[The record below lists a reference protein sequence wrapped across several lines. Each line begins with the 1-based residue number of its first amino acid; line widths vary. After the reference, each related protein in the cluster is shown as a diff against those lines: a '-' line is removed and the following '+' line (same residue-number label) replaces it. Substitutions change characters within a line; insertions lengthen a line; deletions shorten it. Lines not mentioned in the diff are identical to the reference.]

1 MSAQKANLEILP
13 LGVQVALG
21 LGLIALAAFPFV
33 GTDFYTQMVTRMMI
47 MAIFAM
53 SLDLL
58 QGVTGLVS
66 LGHAAYF
73 GLAGYALAFLTPQG
87 EAVSLWWTL
96 PVAVLA
102 SGLAALIIGFFVVR
116 THGIY
121 FIMVT
126 MAFAQMVFY
135 LFFDNKVLGGSD
147 GLYINFKPAA
157 DIFGWVPFDL
167 ENKRTLYYFTL
178 AAVLGVYAFLR
189 RLLWSPFGRALA
201 GIRVNEHRMRAMGFG
216 TFGYKLAA
224 FTLAGAL
231 AGLAGYLWGAQ
242 TGYINPELMGFH
254 MSAHAIMMVILG
266 GMGNF
271 AGAIVGAFAFEYLLH
286 VFKDLPQ
293 VGSVNLGK
301 HWQLWMGLFIVLL
314 VTAFWVW
321 SSVSVNVRSRPMSEV
336 LLSAKNLTKRF
347 GGLAAVN
354 DVSLELVRNHIHAVI
369 GPNGAGKSTLTNLLS
384 GDLPPTTGSVTL
396 GGHDVTG
403 WSPEKISARGLG
415 RSYQKTNIFLPF
427 SVWENVRLAAQS
439 REPHTFRLIS
449 RATDFVAVN
458 ARTERAIEL
467 SGLKDRRSSIAG
479 TISHGEQR
487 QLEIAMTLAT
497 EPQVVLLDEP
507 LAGMGTVEAERMVAL
522 LLAIKKD
529 HGILLVEHDMDAV
542 FALADRLTVMVN
554 GQVIASGTPAEIRA
568 DAGVQ
573 AAYLGEE
580 H

>member
-1 MSAQKANLEILP
+1 MKANLELLP
-13 LGVQVALG
+13 PGVQLVLSLAL
-21 LGLIALAAFPFV
+21 LALLAFPFV
-33 GTDFYTQMVTRMMI
+33 GSDFYTQMVTRMLV

-58 QGVTGLVS
+58 QGVSGLVS

-73 GLAGYALAFLTPQG
+73 GLAGYALAFLVPQD
-87 EAVSLWWTL
+87 APASIWWTL

-102 SGLAALIIGFFVVR
+102 SGLAALVIGFFVVR

-147 GLYINFKPAA
+147 GLYISFKPSA

-167 ENKRTLYYFTL
+167 DNKRTLYYFTL
-178 AAVLGVYAFLR
+178 ATLLGVYAFLR

-201 GIRVNEHRMRAMGFG
+201 GIRINEHRMRAMGFG

-314 VTAFWVW
+314 VTFAPRGILGLVERF
-321 SSVSVNVRSRPMSEV
+321 
-336 LLSAKNLTKRF
+336 LKR
-347 GGLAAVN
+347 
-354 DVSLELVRNHIHAVI
+354 
-369 GPNGAGKSTLTNLLS
+369 
-384 GDLPPTTGSVTL
+384 
-396 GGHDVTG
+396 
-403 WSPEKISARGLG
+403 
-415 RSYQKTNIFLPF
+415 
-427 SVWENVRLAAQS
+427 
-439 REPHTFRLIS
+439 RE
-449 RATDFVAVN
+449 ATDA
-458 ARTERAIEL
+458 
-467 SGLKDRRSSIAG
+467 
-479 TISHGEQR
+479 
-487 QLEIAMTLAT
+487 
-497 EPQVVLLDEP
+497 
-507 LAGMGTVEAERMVAL
+507 
-522 LLAIKKD
+522 
-529 HGILLVEHDMDAV
+529 
-542 FALADRLTVMVN
+542 
-554 GQVIASGTPAEIRA
+554 
-568 DAGVQ
+568 
-573 AAYLGEE
+573 
-580 H
+580 

>member
-1 MSAQKANLEILP
+1 MSALKANLEVLP
-13 LGVQVALG
+13 RGVQVTLALG
-21 LGLIALAAFPFV
+21 LVALAVFPFV
-33 GTDFYTQMVTRMMI
+33 GSDFYTQMVTRMMI

-96 PVAVLA
+96 PLAVLA
-102 SGLAALIIGFFVVR
+102 SGLAALLIGFFVVR

-126 MAFAQMVFY
+126 MAFAQMVFF

-147 GLYINFKPAA
+147 GLYVNFKP
-157 DIFGWVPFDL
+157 DTTLFGWMPFDL
-167 ENKRTLYYFTL
+167 DNKRTLYYFTMAVML
-178 AAVLGVYAFLR
+178 AVYVFLR

-216 TFGYKLAA
+216 TFRYKLTA

-231 AGLAGYLWGAQ
+231 AGLAGYLWGTQ

-254 MSAHAIMMVILG
+254 MSAHGIMMVILG

-314 VTAFWVW
+314 VTFAPRGILGLV
-321 SSVSVNVRSRPMSEV
+321 E
-336 LLSAKNLTKRF
+336 RF
-347 GGLAAVN
+347 GRKKEA
-354 DVSLELVRNHIHAVI
+354 D
-369 GPNGAGKSTLTNLLS
+369 
-384 GDLPPTTGSVTL
+384 
-396 GGHDVTG
+396 
-403 WSPEKISARGLG
+403 
-415 RSYQKTNIFLPF
+415 
-427 SVWENVRLAAQS
+427 
-439 REPHTFRLIS
+439 
-449 RATDFVAVN
+449 
-458 ARTERAIEL
+458 
-467 SGLKDRRSSIAG
+467 
-479 TISHGEQR
+479 
-487 QLEIAMTLAT
+487 
-497 EPQVVLLDEP
+497 DE
-507 LAGMGTVEAERMVAL
+507 
-522 LLAIKKD
+522 
-529 HGILLVEHDMDAV
+529 
-542 FALADRLTVMVN
+542 
-554 GQVIASGTPAEIRA
+554 
-568 DAGVQ
+568 
-573 AAYLGEE
+573 
-580 H
+580 